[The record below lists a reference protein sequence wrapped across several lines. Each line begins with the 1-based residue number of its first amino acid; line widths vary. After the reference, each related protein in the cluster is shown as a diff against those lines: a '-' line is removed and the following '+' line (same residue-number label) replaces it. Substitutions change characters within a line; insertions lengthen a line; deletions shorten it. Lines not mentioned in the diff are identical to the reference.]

1 MTAGINAGMTAL
13 PCKCDITS
21 WPRAAQKAVIC
32 ACALL
37 SMPLGPSVCKKE
49 GDTILEAPK
58 VGGHM
63 MF

>member
-1 MTAGINAGMTAL
+1 MDDSPANVTLPAGH
-13 PCKCDITS
+13 
-21 WPRAAQKAVIC
+21 AAQKAVIC